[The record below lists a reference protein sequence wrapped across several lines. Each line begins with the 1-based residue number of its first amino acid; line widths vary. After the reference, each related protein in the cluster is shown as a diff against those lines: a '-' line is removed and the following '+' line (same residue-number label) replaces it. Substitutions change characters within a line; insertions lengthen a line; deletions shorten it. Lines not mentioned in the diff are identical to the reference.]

1 MGLEI
6 DEEIKDKD
14 FYWEKLEQIHMEEDL
29 KQNYWM
35 VYTSSQSVDDYKI
48 SKNYLY

>member
-1 MGLEI
+1 MGLEEI
-6 DEEIKDKD
+6 IYEE
-14 FYWEKLEQIHMEEDL
+14 FYWEKLETIHMEEGL

-35 VYTSSQSVDDYKI
+35 VYANSQSVDDYKI